1 MTNPLMLPILF
12 GTVAMATSIIL
23 LFSTKP
29 PVVLYTSNSRQKI
42 SITQV
47 IVISAFMAVLLGVLS
62 AIFLNTQMIDTS
74 ISF

>member
-23 LFSTKP
+23 LLSTKP